1 MNLRLLVCAAAV
13 SSVLAGCALQ
23 NTGAPVYD
31 RTGAS
36 GSMATGAVTTTG
48 ETYVVQAG
56 DTLYSIAVRHG
67 CNPTELARANGI
79 TDPTQ
84 VSIGTVLN
92 ITAARTGAVQTLAPQ
107 GMAPIAQAEP
117 VEAQGEEVD
126 LTLDQTPTQSVTITT
141 VTPAATPAV
150 TPTTQTAPVGQQ
162 LLGKTKLAWPVPR
175 STILTNFTDAGSK
188 GIEIAG
194 NMGDPIKVAADGR
207 VLYIGDNVS
216 GYGKLV
222 IVSHGEGAVT
232 VYGHNSEVLVER
244 GQEVKAGQEIAK
256 MGNSD
261 SKSVNL
267 LFEVRYNDKPVDPL
281 KYLPQ

>member
-36 GSMATGAVTTTG
+36 GSSTASAVTTTG

-92 ITAARTGAVQTLAPQ
+92 ITAARTAAVQALAPQ
-107 GMAPIAQAEP
+107 GVAPVTQAQP
-117 VEAQGEEVD
+117 VEAQSEGVD
-126 LTLDQTPTQSVTITT
+126 LTMEPTPTQSVTITT
-141 VTPAATPAV
+141 AS
-150 TPTTQTAPVGQQ
+150 PTTSAAPTVQVTQTGPQ
-162 LLGKTKLAWPVPR
+162 LLGKTKLVWPVTR
-175 STILTNFTDAGSK
+175 STILTNFSDDGSK

-194 NMGDPIKVAADGR
+194 NMGDPIKAAADGR
-207 VLYIGDNVS
+207 VLYIGDNVA

-244 GQEVKAGQEIAK
+244 GQEVKANQVIAK
-256 MGNSD
+256 MGDSD